1 MRIVSACASMLLIIF
16 GSPDAASGR
25 NSADRAVLQRASS
38 SAEKQAYV
46 SELTDALDRYE
57 REVAA
62 HKNDDPASI
71 WLAWATYGYRLHAT
85 NGSSLTLLVLRKYG
99 SRDAVFAIGR
109 EEPKAVCASSFADR
123 RTYAV
128 EGESMVFDGQCIDG
142 VLAYVPH
149 AIPDRLRLKTLI
161 ENRRSI
167 GISGDHAAAR
177 FDLAGVPV
185 LRAKL
190 DAEALVPAEVK

>member
-1 MRIVSACASMLLIIF
+1 M
-16 GSPDAASGR
+16 
-25 NSADRAVLQRASS
+25 
-38 SAEKQAYV
+38 

-71 WLAWATYGYRLHAT
+71 WLAWATYGYRLRAT

-128 EGESMVFDGQCIDG
+128 EGKSMVFDGQCIDG
-142 VLAYVPH
+142 ALAYVPH
-149 AIPDRLRLKTLI
+149 AVADRSRLKTLI
-161 ENRRSI
+161 ENRRNI
-167 GISGDHAAAR
+167 GVRGDHAEAR